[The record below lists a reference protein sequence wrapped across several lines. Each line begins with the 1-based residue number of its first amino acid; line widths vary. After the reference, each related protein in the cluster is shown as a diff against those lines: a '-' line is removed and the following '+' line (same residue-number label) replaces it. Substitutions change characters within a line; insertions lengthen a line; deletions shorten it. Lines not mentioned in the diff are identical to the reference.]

1 MRTKAIA
8 VGVAA
13 ICASS
18 FALECF
24 GQNSNV
30 VADEVNKA
38 ASESLKTYRLHG
50 LAGLKESVAECW
62 LQPRDFCLYLD
73 VAAQRIA
80 ATRARRDTALD
91 MYFFTSASLE
101 RAHAWLSPNARGP
114 VSNIQYL
121 YAVEQIM
128 DSILSAQQE
137 KVIYSGQ

>member
-1 MRTKAIA
+1 
-8 VGVAA
+8 
-13 ICASS
+13 
-18 FALECF
+18 
-24 GQNSNV
+24 
-30 VADEVNKA
+30 
-38 ASESLKTYRLHG
+38 
-50 LAGLKESVAECW
+50 
-62 LQPRDFCLYLD
+62 
-73 VAAQRIA
+73 
-80 ATRARRDTALD
+80 

>member
-1 MRTKAIA
+1 MRTRAIA
-8 VGVAA
+8 VGAAA
-13 ICASS
+13 ICACV
-18 FALECF
+18 FPLECF
-24 GQNSNV
+24 GQTTSV
-30 VADEVNKA
+30 VASEVNKA

-80 ATRARRDTALD
+80 ATRDRRDTALD
-91 MYFFTSASLE
+91 KYFFTSASME

-114 VSNIQYL
+114 VSNVQYL
-121 YAVEQIM
+121 YAVEQMM
-128 DSILSAQQE
+128 DSILSSQQE